1 MNRIPVSSSN
11 LSSVGYDSV
20 SLTLEVEFK
29 DGAVYQFF
37 DVPEFE
43 HQELMQAASHGK
55 YFRAN
60 IRDRYRYTRL

>member
-1 MNRIPVSSSN
+1 MNRIPVSSSH

-20 SLTLEVEFK
+20 SLTLEIEFK
-29 DGAVYQFF
+29 EGAVYQYF

-43 HQELMQAASHGK
+43 HQGLMQATSHGT
-55 YFRAN
+55 YFYAN